1 MQYWLVCI
9 LFLLF
14 GLFYSEPFLPVNRL
28 IKQLFG
34 IAIATGFNWEYFDG
48 IHPVFAWYVSFYIA
62 FLILSPFLKKVC
74 TFNFIVDNIILLL
87 LFYGGYHILL
97 NQHYIEFGQTSLSFI
112 NNFVTWGYIGMLGY
126 TFCKYEIFQ
135 KWDCVLLHVLKERCI
150 LVLSF
155 LSIIIMILLQ
165 HHFGNYIFER
175 FSIYAVFT
183 PIFIYS
189 ILFIFRYF
197 SINQIKKGLSSLSK
211 QSTYMWF
218 LHGIFFTP
226 NKVLQPII
234 S

>member
-1 MQYWLVCI
+1 
-9 LFLLF
+9 
-14 GLFYSEPFLPVNRL
+14 
-28 IKQLFG
+28 
-34 IAIATGFNWEYFDG
+34 
-48 IHPVFAWYVSFYIA
+48 
-62 FLILSPFLKKVC
+62 
-74 TFNFIVDNIILLL
+74 
-87 LFYGGYHILL
+87 
-97 NQHYIEFGQTSLSFI
+97 
-112 NNFVTWGYIGMLGY
+112 MLGY

-226 NKVLQPII
+226 NKVLQPMIYSLKYPII
-234 S
+234 ILVFTLFICYAVSTLLSKYMNPIFLCLFPNQGK